1 MKISYEKQEEKI
13 FDKNETNKNLGL
25 LLGLYCSWF
34 SKNPYFIRLGLEAN
48 LFPVGLSTLFLVTAR
63 QQVLFFE
70 TGIYL

>member
-1 MKISYEKQEEKI
+1 
-13 FDKNETNKNLGL
+13 